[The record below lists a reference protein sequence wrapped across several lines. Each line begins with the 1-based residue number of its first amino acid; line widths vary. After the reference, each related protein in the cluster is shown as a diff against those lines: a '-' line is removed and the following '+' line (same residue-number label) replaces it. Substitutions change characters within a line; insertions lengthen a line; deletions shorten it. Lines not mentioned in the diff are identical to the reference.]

1 MQRRC
6 IGCGEILQNEFPDK
20 PGYTPVI
27 KDDVTYCKRCFRM
40 MHYNEL
46 PKVLAK
52 NEDYLKVVNHVL
64 NQNGLMIL
72 MVDIFSFGLTFSKE
86 IIDKLRGNDVILVVN
101 KFDLLPKSVNVNDVL
116 NFVSKECEKLF
127 FRVIAIHIVSA
138 SKGYYIDDIVNT
150 IDLCRKERN
159 VYVLGAANVG
169 KSSFINAILKR
180 CTSRTNDVIAT
191 SIIPGTTLDE
201 IIIPFFSDNKAFIDT
216 PGLINPHSALEYLD
230 PKSYSMLIPNK
241 EVKPITYQVFGDYTY
256 FIGGLAYI
264 KFNNAKDVSLVV
276 YVNDKLKVTRCK
288 NEKINEVIENRIG
301 NSILPPSHEEIE
313 KVSFTV
319 ESFTVTNRNDIFFA
333 GFGFA
338 SVIGK
343 ANIEVGYLKNTEV
356 KLYETILKKAN
367 RNR

>member
-6 IGCGEILQNEFPDK
+6 IGCGEILQGENPDK

-46 PKVLAK
+46 PKVLA
-52 NEDYLKVVNHVL
+52 NNDDYLKVVNHVL
-64 NQNGLMIL
+64 MQNGLMIL
-72 MVDIFSFGLTFSKE
+72 MVDIFSFGLTFSKD

-127 FRVIAIHIVSA
+127 FRVIAIHIISA
-138 SKGYYIDDIVNT
+138 SKGYYIDDIINT

-180 CTSRTNDVIAT
+180 CTSRTNDLIAT

-201 IIIPFFSDNKAFIDT
+201 IIIPFFDDNKAFIDT
-216 PGLINPHSALEYLD
+216 PGLINPHSVLEYLD
-230 PKSYSMLIPNK
+230 SKSYSLLIPNK
-241 EVKPITYQVFGDYTY
+241 EVKPITYQVFGSYTY

-264 KFNNAKDVSLVV
+264 SFSDAKDVSLVL
-276 YVNDKLKVTRCK
+276 YLNDKLKVTRVK
-288 NEKINEVIENRIG
+288 NEKLDDVILNRIG
-301 NSILPPSHEEIE
+301 KTILPPSKDEIE
-313 KVSFTV
+313 SPKFKEEVFEITK
-319 ESFTVTNRNDIFFA
+319 RNDLFFA

-338 SVIGK
+338 TIIGK
-343 ANIEVGYLKNTEV
+343 ANIKVGYLKNTEV
-356 KLYETILKKAN
+356 RLYENILKKAD